1 MSFARFLFL
10 CVTISL
16 TLSPVYSK
24 SGEKISSLPKKI
36 SQSVSPKI
44 SDRPAPK
51 GPLVTDILINGNQN
65 TAKQIILV
73 SINTR
78 VGGHLDE
85 ETLKNDVKSIY
96 KLGYFQSP
104 PKVLTERFRGG
115 VRLVFTVEENPL
127 VESITLEGNTL
138 LATEDLLKEM
148 TTSPGSVLNI
158 RQLYEDLSL
167 ISSLYRKKGYI
178 YSGIYNP
185 GKQVNIEGTKIHI
198 KIHESRISK
207 ILVEGNKKTR
217 DYVIMREL
225 LMEEG
230 QIVHRDGVG
239 DSLRNLRNLDYF
251 ELEQPEIN
259 LDPETG
265 DTNITLRLKDIKTGT
280 ASFGGGYSSVNG
292 FVGFVDATERNF
304 RGKGQSLR
312 VKTQFGG
319 EQAYELAFTEPYWRG
334 RRQALGGSIFRTIVD
349 RDQIRP
355 ENLNSRFEER
365 REGFSI
371 FSSWRKRKDESTT
384 VRFIDERIKTNV
396 LVGVPELLL
405 NDHQQTI
412 GVTWV
417 RDLRDNFQYPTKGHR
432 HSFTF
437 TTTGGILAGENNFN
451 KYSYDFRKYWD
462 TKFIRKNTLALR
474 TRLGIAQELS
484 GFIPFIDLWS
494 IGGSNSIRGYEDRE
508 FVGKKMWYT
517 NLEFRYK
524 LSEQFTAALFTDA
537 GSAWDNFQGFDLKS
551 AYGVGI
557 RFKTPLGPFR
567 LDFARASDRKSNK
580 IHFGIGSMF

>member
-207 ILVEGNKKTR
+207 ILVEGNKKNQRLR
-217 DYVIMREL
+217 D
-225 LMEEG
+225 
-230 QIVHRDGVG
+230 HA
-239 DSLRNLRNLDYF
+239 
-251 ELEQPEIN
+251 
-259 LDPETG
+259 
-265 DTNITLRLKDIKTGT
+265 GT
-280 ASFGGGYSSVNG
+280 S
-292 FVGFVDATERNF
+292 D
-304 RGKGQSLR
+304 
-312 VKTQFGG
+312 
-319 EQAYELAFTEPYWRG
+319 G
-334 RRQALGGSIFRTIVD
+334 RRTN
-349 RDQIRP
+349 RP
-355 ENLNSRFEER
+355 PGWGWRF
-365 REGFSI
+365 
-371 FSSWRKRKDESTT
+371 
-384 VRFIDERIKTNV
+384 
-396 LVGVPELLL
+396 PEK
-405 NDHQQTI
+405 
-412 GVTWV
+412 
-417 RDLRDNFQYPTKGHR
+417 P
-432 HSFTF
+432 
-437 TTTGGILAGENNFN
+437 
-451 KYSYDFRKYWD
+451 
-462 TKFIRKNTLALR
+462 
-474 TRLGIAQELS
+474 
-484 GFIPFIDLWS
+484 
-494 IGGSNSIRGYEDRE
+494 
-508 FVGKKMWYT
+508 
-517 NLEFRYK
+517 
-524 LSEQFTAALFTDA
+524 
-537 GSAWDNFQGFDLKS
+537 
-551 AYGVGI
+551 
-557 RFKTPLGPFR
+557 
-567 LDFARASDRKSNK
+567 
-580 IHFGIGSMF
+580 